1 MYLSLIPQQ
10 WLRRLED
17 GSSDGNYVHENQ
29 TINWK
34 GHRYVVLQAAQVLT
48 PGDGSF
54 YTKVSPK
61 KAFMYSVTLQ
71 GF

>member
-1 MYLSLIPQQ
+1 MPLSLILQQ

-29 TINWK
+29 TITWK

-54 YTKVSPK
+54 YTKVNPK
-61 KAFMYSVTLQ
+61 KALIYSATLQ
-71 GF
+71 DF